1 MTRLPKR
8 DDRFLTS
15 RSAKQWQDVSDVFY
29 LAVCR
34 DGVSSERPLKYGG
47 RSVLPVGV
55 CFIGACLGEDVNYG
69 ALYLKRQPTPCF
81 FKIRNHTM
89 LVTGLPYKLNAHCL
103 LLCHHR
109 GSSRTQGSNVLLI
122 KMLGTSRGSAR
133 YFFFQVSSFRC
144 RLVYT
149 ESESTPPFR

>member
-55 CFIGACLGEDVNYG
+55 CFIGACLEKMSTMV
-69 ALYLKRQPTPCF
+69 LY
-81 FKIRNHTM
+81 I
-89 LVTGLPYKLNAHCL
+89 
-103 LLCHHR
+103 
-109 GSSRTQGSNVLLI
+109 SSDSL
-122 KMLGTSRGSAR
+122 
-133 YFFFQVSSFRC
+133 
-144 RLVYT
+144 RLVFLRFET
-149 ESESTPPFR
+149 IRCW